1 MTEVLLGGRRLRLDP
16 AKLIGSGGEAD
27 VYDIGSGLALK
38 LYKGPD
44 HPDYRGLP
52 DEQRAARQRLA
63 TRADKLNH
71 FPTALP
77 PRVVAPLELALDR
90 KGGVAGYTMR
100 LIADAEPLL
109 RWAEPAFRRA
119 IPPAAVIPLFS
130 DLLATVA
137 RVHEAGV
144 VIGDFNDLNVLA
156 AAGLAHLIDADSFQF
171 GPHPCLAYTERFID
185 PRLCE
190 PSELRP
196 AAYHSSA
203 SDWYA
208 FDVLLFQSLLF
219 VHPYGGVLP
228 GPGRPCERALKRVT
242 VLDPRVRYPKAA
254 LPWKVLP
261 DELLQRFH
269 ETFIQD
275 LRAPFPRPLLS
286 DLRWTRCPACGLTH
300 ARPACPTC
308 SGPGHLGRRHVV
320 TVRGTVTATRLADTD
335 GEVVA
340 VSADGWLVYE
350 DGEFKRED
358 GSVALRGPLRPGT
371 RYFLHGRETLTAGKG
386 EAFAFAAGR
395 SYWERDG
402 ALWREG
408 AHGDER
414 FGEVLAG
421 QTRLWAGPDFGFG
434 FYRAGGVTV
443 AFLFDAHRR
452 GLADGITL
460 PPMRGR
466 ILDADCVFG
475 PDRAWLFLLL
485 ESQGKLTR
493 RLTVIG
499 RDGAVK
505 GSVDSPDWL
514 ESLHGACT
522 HGQFLFVPTDRGIVR
537 VDDTLSRTAEYSE
550 TEPFVD
556 AASRLAAGAG
566 GLMVANRRE
575 VLKLEVKQEARI

>member
-1 MTEVLLGGRRLRLDP
+1 MTEVQLGGRRLRLAP
-16 AKLIGSGGEAD
+16 SALVGTGGEAD

-52 DEQRAARQRLA
+52 DEQSAARERLA
-63 TRADKLNH
+63 TRGEKLRG
-71 FPTALP
+71 FPRALP
-77 PRVVAPLELALDR
+77 PRVVAPLEVALDR
-90 KGGVAGYTMR
+90 KGQAAGYLMKLVR
-100 LIADAEPLL
+100 DAEPLN

-119 IPPAAVIPLFS
+119 IPPAAVIPLFT

-137 RVHEAGV
+137 RVHEAGA

-156 AAGLAHLIDADSFQF
+156 AGGLAYLIDADSFQF
-171 GPHPCLAYTERFID
+171 GPHPCLAYTERFVD
-185 PRLCE
+185 PLCCS
-190 PSELRP
+190 PVELKP
-196 AAYHSSA
+196 VAYHSSA

-208 FDVLLFQSLLF
+208 YDVLLFQSLLF

-228 GPGRPCERALKRVT
+228 GRGRPCDRALGRVT
-242 VLDPRVRYPKAA
+242 IFDPRVKVPKAA

-269 ETFIQD
+269 DTFVSD
-275 LRAPFPRPLLS
+275 RRGPFPRPLLD
-286 DLRWTRCPACGLTH
+286 DLRWTRCPGCGLTH
-300 ARPACPTC
+300 ARAACPTC
-308 SGPGHLGRRHVV
+308 AGPGRPGRNRVV
-320 TVRGTVTATRLADTD
+320 TVRGAVTATRLAETE

-340 VSADGWLVYE
+340 VSPDGWLIYE
-350 DGEFKRED
+350 GGEFLRED
-358 GSVALRGPLRPGT
+358 GGVALRGPLRPGT
-371 RYFLHGRETLTAGKG
+371 RYFLHGRETVAVGKD
-386 EAFAFAAGR
+386 EAVAFAGGR

-421 QTRLWAGPDFGFG
+421 QTRLWAGPEFGLG

-452 GLADGITL
+452 GLADGVQL

-466 ILDADCVFG
+466 LLDADCFFG
-475 PDRAWLFLLL
+475 SDRAWLALEL
-485 ESQGKLTR
+485 ESGGKLTR
-493 RLTVIG
+493 RLVLVG
-499 RDGAVK
+499 KDGGVK
-505 GSVDSPDWL
+505 ASADSPAWL
-514 ESLHGACT
+514 EGLHGAT
-522 HGQFLFVPTDRGIVR
+522 ASGPYLFVPTDRGIVR
-537 VDDTLSRTAEYSE
+537 VDDTLSTVEYAE

-556 AASRLAAGAG
+556 GSSRLAAAAG
-566 GLMVANRRE
+566 GLRVANRRE